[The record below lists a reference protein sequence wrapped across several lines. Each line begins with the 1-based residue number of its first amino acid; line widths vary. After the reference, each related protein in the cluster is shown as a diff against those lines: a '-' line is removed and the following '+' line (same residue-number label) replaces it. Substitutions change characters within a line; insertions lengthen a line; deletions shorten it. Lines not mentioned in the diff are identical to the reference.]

1 MSPVPNASRDGG
13 ELLQLA
19 GQLHVP
25 GRDTGIDTARRAQ
38 RRRSVAEALDAP
50 IAGTVVLG
58 DVGEPLGLECVDRL
72 PLPRERLESS
82 EHTFDDSR
90 KMPIDQGNCGFA
102 PEHLEPSYAFEMA
115 NTATRTAYR
124 TCHLCE
130 ATCGLEL
137 HLDGRAITLVRGDR
151 DDVFSHGFLCPK
163 GTALKQLESDPDR
176 IRRPL
181 VRRGDTFHEVSWDE
195 AFEAID
201 AGLTPI
207 REQYGPDA
215 LAVYLGNPTAHNL
228 AGLVYGRVLLQAART
243 KNVYSASTVDQ
254 MPKQVSAGLMFG
266 GALTIPV
273 PDVDRTDY
281 LLMLGANPYASNG
294 SLMTAPD
301 MPGRLQALR
310 ARGGKLVVV
319 DPRRTKT
326 AEEADE
332 HLPIRPATDALFLFG
347 LVHVLFADGLVDPGT
362 VAAYVNGL
370 DDVRRLAGA
379 FAPETVAA
387 ACGIDAATI
396 RRVARELASAPTAA
410 VYGRIGTCTQEFG
423 TLASWLVDVLNVC
436 TGNLD
441 RPGGAM
447 FTRAATSTAG
457 AAGKGRG
464 VTFGRRTS
472 RVRGLPEFFGELP
485 VVCLAEEIETPGEG
499 QIRALVTIAGNPA
512 VSTPNSDRILA
523 TLAELDFMVSVDI
536 YLNETTR
543 HANVI
548 LPPEPELARGHYDVA
563 LYNLAIR
570 NVANYSPPLV
580 ELDAGEV
587 PEWRSMLRLAGVIG
601 GQGAYADVDA
611 LDDLVV
617 GGLVAKAVG
626 RKGSNVEG
634 RDPDELTKA
643 LSTRRGPERVLDL
656 MLRTGPYGDG
666 FGADPGGLSLAA
678 LEANPHGVDLG
689 PLQPQI
695 PEVLRT
701 PTGMIELAP
710 EMCVADVERLR
721 AVLDRPPARDGGP
734 LVLVGRRDLRSNNS
748 WMHNL
753 PVLVKGKPRCT
764 VHVHPDDA
772 ARLGVV
778 DGVDVRV
785 RSTSGEIV
793 LPAEITD
800 AVMPGVVS
808 IPHGWGHGAKGTRM
822 NTAADNAGAN
832 SNVLAGSDLFDP
844 LSGNAVF
851 SGIPVELAA
860 V

>member
-1 MSPVPNASRDGG
+1 
-13 ELLQLA
+13 
-19 GQLHVP
+19 
-25 GRDTGIDTARRAQ
+25 
-38 RRRSVAEALDAP
+38 
-50 IAGTVVLG
+50 
-58 DVGEPLGLECVDRL
+58 
-72 PLPRERLESS
+72 
-82 EHTFDDSR
+82 
-90 KMPIDQGNCGFA
+90 
-102 PEHLEPSYAFEMA
+102 MA
-115 NTATRTAYR
+115 NPGLRTEIR

-137 HLDGRAITLVRGDR
+137 HLEGSVITLVRGDR
-151 DDVFSHGFLCPK
+151 DDVFSHGYLCPK

-215 LAVYLGNPTAHNL
+215 LAVYLGNPNAHNL

-301 MPGRLQALR
+301 MPGRLEALR

-347 LVHVLFADGLVDPGT
+347 LVHVLFAEDLVDLGD
-362 VAAYVNGL
+362 VAGHVSGL
-370 DDVRRLAGA
+370 DDVRRLASS
-379 FAPETVAA
+379 FAPETVAPV
-387 ACGIDAATI
+387 CGIDAATI
-396 RRVARELASAPTAA
+396 RRIARELAAAPSAA

-423 TLASWLVDVLNVC
+423 TLVSWLVDVLNVC

-447 FTRAATSTAG
+447 FTRSATSTAG
-457 AAGKGRG
+457 DGSGKGGG

-472 RVRGLPEFFGELP
+472 RVRELPEFFGELP
-485 VVCLAEEIETPGEG
+485 VVCLAEEIETPGDG

-512 VSTPNSDRILA
+512 VSGPNSDRVQRALP
-523 TLAELDFMVSVDI
+523 TLDFMVSIDI
-536 YLNETTR
+536 YLNETSR

-548 LPPEPELARGHYDVA
+548 LPPEPELARGHYDLA
-563 LYNLAIR
+563 LYSLAIR
-570 NVANYSPPLV
+570 NVANYSPPIV
-580 ELDAGEV
+580 ELGPGEV
-587 PEWRSMLRLAGVIG
+587 PEWRTMLRLAGVIG
-601 GQGAYADVDA
+601 GQGAHVDVDA
-611 LDDLVV
+611 FDDLVV
-617 GGLVAKAVG
+617 SGLVTKAVG

-634 RDPDELTKA
+634 RDADELTKA
-643 LSTRRGPERVLDL
+643 LATRRGPERILDL

-666 FGADPGGLSLAA
+666 FGADPDGLSLAV
-678 LEANPHGVDLG
+678 LEANPHGVDFG
-689 PLQPQI
+689 PLQPRI

-721 AVLDRPPARDGGP
+721 SVLGRPLASDGGP

-772 ARLGVV
+772 ARLGVAN
-778 DGVDVRV
+778 GVDVRV
-785 RSTSGEIV
+785 SSTSGAIV
-793 LPAEITD
+793 LPAEVTD
-800 AVMPGVVS
+800 AVMQGVVS
-808 IPHGWGHGAKGTRM
+808 IPHGWGHDVDGTRM
-822 NTAADNAGAN
+822 ATATRNAGAN

-851 SGIPVELAA
+851 SGIPVEVAA

>member
-1 MSPVPNASRDGG
+1 
-13 ELLQLA
+13 
-19 GQLHVP
+19 
-25 GRDTGIDTARRAQ
+25 
-38 RRRSVAEALDAP
+38 
-50 IAGTVVLG
+50 
-58 DVGEPLGLECVDRL
+58 
-72 PLPRERLESS
+72 
-82 EHTFDDSR
+82 
-90 KMPIDQGNCGFA
+90 
-102 PEHLEPSYAFEMA
+102 MA
-115 NTATRTAYR
+115 TSTRTEYR

-137 HLDGRAITLVRGDR
+137 HLDGPDITLVRGDR

-181 VRRGDTFHEVSWDE
+181 VRRGETFHEVSWDE
-195 AFEAID
+195 AFAAID

-215 LAVYLGNPTAHNL
+215 LAVYLGNPNAHNL
-228 AGLVYGRVLLQAART
+228 AGLVYNRVLLQAART
-243 KNVYSASTVDQ
+243 KNVFSASTVDQ

-266 GALTIPV
+266 GALTIPI

-294 SLMTAPD
+294 SLLTAPD

-332 HLPIRPATDALFLFG
+332 HLAIRPAADALFLFA
-347 LVHVLFADGLVDPGT
+347 LVHVLFADDLVDLGD
-362 VAAYVNGL
+362 VAPYVDGL
-370 DDVRRLAGA
+370 DEIRRLATG
-379 FAPETVAA
+379 FTPEAVAS
-387 ACGIDAATI
+387 ACGIDAPTI
-396 RRVARELASAPTAA
+396 RRVARELAAAPTAA

-423 TLASWLVDVLNVC
+423 TLASWLIDVLNVC

-447 FTRAATSTAG
+447 FTNAATSTSTAG
-457 AAGKGRG
+457 EAIGKGRG
-464 VTFGRRTS
+464 VTFGRRRS
-472 RVRGLPEFFGELP
+472 RVRDLPEFFGELP
-485 VVCLAEEIETPGEG
+485 VVCLAEEIETAGDG
-499 QIRALVTIAGNPA
+499 QIRALVTVAGNPA
-512 VSTPNSDRILA
+512 VSTPNSDRIRRALP
-523 TLAELDFMVSVDI
+523 TLDFMVSIDI

-543 HANVI
+543 HADVI

-563 LYNLAIR
+563 LYNLAVR

-580 ELDAGEV
+580 ELEAGTQ
-587 PEWRSMLRLAGVIG
+587 PEWCTMLRLAGVLAG
-601 GQGAYADVDA
+601 LGPNADVDA
-611 LDDLVV
+611 SDDALVA
-617 GGLVAKAVG
+617 GLVAKAVG
-626 RKGSNVEG
+626 RRGSNVEG
-634 RDPDELTKA
+634 RGAEELLQMLA
-643 LSTRRGPERVLDL
+643 TRRGPERVLDL

-666 FGADPGGLSLAA
+666 FGANPDGLSLAV

-689 PLQPQI
+689 PLQPRI
-695 PEVLRT
+695 PGVLRT

-710 EMCVADVERLR
+710 EMCVADVDRLR
-721 AVLDRPPARDGGP
+721 AVLDRPAAHDGGP
-734 LVLVGRRDLRSNNS
+734 LVLIGRRDLRSNNS

-772 ARLGVV
+772 ARLGVY
-778 DGVDVRV
+778 DGRDVRV
-785 RSTSGEIV
+785 TSSAGAIV
-793 LPAEITD
+793 LPAEVTD
-800 AVMPGVVS
+800 AVLPGVVS
-808 IPHGWGHGAKGTRM
+808 IPHGWGHGEAGTQM
-822 NTAADNAGAN
+822 ATAGAHAGAN
-832 SNVLAGSDLFDP
+832 SNILAGSDLFDP
-844 LSGNAVF
+844 LSGNAVL

-860 V
+860 VAAVAPA